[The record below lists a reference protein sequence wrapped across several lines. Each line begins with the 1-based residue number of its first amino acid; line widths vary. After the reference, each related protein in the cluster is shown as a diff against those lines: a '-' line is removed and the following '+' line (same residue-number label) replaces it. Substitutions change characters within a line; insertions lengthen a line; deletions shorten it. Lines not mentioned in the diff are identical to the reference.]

1 MSSNKINQDI
11 LKDLKRYI
19 IRKDDISEKDIWD
32 EWKIYEDINYF
43 SKVYKL
49 FKNRFS
55 EALSASNYICS
66 LGKSGLPLAAK
77 LAFDTGKP
85 LIIFSVSEFVKEE
98 RTFIM
103 GIPNDKID
111 LSGANIFCAD
121 SHLRTGGT
129 VSLADSILKS
139 YHIDKIKY
147 AVMFDTSEKPDVTE
161 GIDVYSLMRW
171 PDIIDYLQISEDRI
185 AEDDFWMK
193 DDKYWITYA
202 ENDDKWDLNNGDKKD
217 DKATSPEIILLENE
231 EKCLLDDNFE
241 YAKPLDLYS
250 NVNIFEVFIDRTIKK
265 LNNVINTIDTVVAMS
280 VSAIPM
286 AFVLA
291 NKITELNS
299 SNNHKVKFIFLMNE
313 PISYYK
319 KIFSDCNSLL
329 LCDDIMLTGGLLH
342 AVRKLLVDDDKKIK
356 SLVTII
362 DSKQFPKRT
371 YLHSFLANTKA
382 SFITGIS
389 K

>member
-1 MSSNKINQDI
+1 MSSNQIDQAI
-11 LKDLKRYI
+11 LRELRKYV
-19 IRKDDISEKDIWD
+19 IRQDDISGDDIWD
-32 EWKIYEDINYF
+32 EWKFYEDINYF
-43 SKVYKL
+43 SKVYKY
-49 FKNRFS
+49 FKNHFS
-55 EALSASNYICS
+55 EALSTSNYICS

-85 LIIFSVSEFVKEE
+85 LIIFSVSEFIKEE

-129 VSLADSILKS
+129 VRLADSILKS

-147 AVMFDTSEKPDVTE
+147 AVMFDTSEKPDVTK
-161 GIDVYSLMRW
+161 GIDVYSLMQW
-171 PDIIDYLQISEDRI
+171 SDINKYLAISEERI
-185 AEDDFWMK
+185 AKDDFWMK

-202 ENDDKWDLNNGDKKD
+202 ESDNKWELNNGDEQY
-217 DKATSPEIILLENE
+217 DKVTEPEIILLEDE
-231 EKCLLDDNFE
+231 EKYLLDDNIE
-241 YAKPLDLYS
+241 YAKPLDLYYH
-250 NVNIFEVFIDRTIKK
+250 VKLFKVFIDRTIKK
-265 LNNVINTIDTVVAMS
+265 LNNIINTIDTVVAMS

-291 NKITELNS
+291 NKISELNS
-299 SNNHKVKFIFLMNE
+299 SNNHEVKFIFLMNE

-319 KIFSDCNSLL
+319 NNLSDRNSLL

-342 AVRKLLVDDDKKIK
+342 AVRKLLVKDDSKIK

-362 DSKQFPKRT
+362 DSKQFINRK
-371 YLHSFLANTKA
+371 YLHSFLANTNA